1 VTVLDK
7 DTGDMIREVPPDEV
21 LDLMAKIDEMMGVV
35 FDQKA

>member
-1 VTVLDK
+1 MTVLDK